1 MKKPRPLTDL
11 EMFELLQIAY
21 PEKFTDESDDSW
33 DEAMD
38 FAECISGFDNL
49 ADLLG
54 RVVMMAM
61 PMTSP
66 LTGEAHHVLGKINIS
81 GGEVF
86 MMAAVKR
93 PMESQK

>member
-38 FAECISGFDNL
+38 FDWRGASRSRKDQYFRWRG
-49 ADLLG
+49 
-54 RVVMMAM
+54 
-61 PMTSP
+61 
-66 LTGEAHHVLGKINIS
+66 AHD
-81 GGEVF
+81 GGC
-86 MMAAVKR
+86 
-93 PMESQK
+93 

>member
-1 MKKPRPLTDL
+1 MKKPQHLSDL

-21 PEKFTDESDDSW
+21 PEKFPDESDETW
-33 DEAMD
+33 DEAME
-38 FAECISGFDNL
+38 FASTRGGFDDL

-66 LTGEAHHVLGKINIS
+66 LTGEAHHVLGKIIIS
-81 GGEVF
+81 DGEAR

-93 PMESQK
+93 PVEGGQ